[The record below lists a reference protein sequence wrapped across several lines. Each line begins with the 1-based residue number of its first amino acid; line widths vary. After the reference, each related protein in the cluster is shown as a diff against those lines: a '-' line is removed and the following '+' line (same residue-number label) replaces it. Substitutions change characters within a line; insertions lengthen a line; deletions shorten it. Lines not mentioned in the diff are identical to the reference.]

1 MAKGDLELALRAVE
15 RQAAAMQEIERKIAE
30 LYKRRSSGLP
40 ATAPPN
46 ADHERNINRGGS
58 HPPRGVEAEM
68 PSHAPNGA
76 TRTVQR
82 VLALRAALD
91 WSNAEHRELYRE
103 LRDLGWQAAH
113 YRNMMLRAKWAQ
125 AYGWTSPSAPDDK
138 AGPSKDVRQREKGDL
153 SGDAYSAAEME
164 VQGVWTRE
172 GKRIL
177 AGAPLPEWRPDAALS
192 VTGKARREDSGVQL
206 VKHGDEYVV
215 RLRARSNKDPRGS
228 WIEIPIKRGSARD
241 EWQGP
246 ILDKMLRWEIPMK
259 KATVHVERR
268 GITVRITYPL
278 TLPPL
283 PPPGERRA
291 VISITQDGRFLVR
304 TETQTK
310 CFTDRYQ
317 YLLRRS
323 DDWDLI
329 RRRVL
334 AQCGRRKGHARRKR
348 EAIARLGWHDWLR
361 DYLHRWTADIVQWCR
376 SQLVGTIEIAE
387 IGALTWPAAQFRQ
400 LLGYKAEEHGIS
412 VATSADVTAEPG
424 ERAAEAELRRRS
436 ARAKKRREALR
447 EISYQLTEVENG
459 KPER

>member
-1 MAKGDLELALRAVE
+1 MALP
-15 RQAAAMQEIERKIAE
+15 IA
-30 LYKRRSSGLP
+30 R
-40 ATAPPN
+40 N
-46 ADHERNINRGGS
+46 VDHDTSPIRGGS
-58 HPPRGVEAEM
+58 HPPCDVAAQQSAEAPARE
-68 PSHAPNGA
+68 P
-76 TRTVQR
+76 RIVQR

-91 WSNAEHRELYRE
+91 WSVPSHRELYQE

-125 AYGWTSPSAPDDK
+125 AYGWTAPSAPDDK
-138 AGPSKDVRQREKGDL
+138 AGPSKEVRQREKGEL

-192 VTGKARREDSGVQL
+192 VTGKAKREDSGVQL
-206 VKHGDEYVV
+206 IRRGDDYIV
-215 RLRARSNKDPRGS
+215 RLRARSNQDPRGS

-246 ILDKMLRWEIPMK
+246 ILDQMLRWEIPMK

-268 GITVRITYPL
+268 GITVRVTYPL
-278 TLPPL
+278 ALPAL

-323 DDWDLI
+323 DDWELV

-348 EAIARLGWHDWLR
+348 EAIARIGWHDWLN
-361 DYLHRWTADIVQWCR
+361 DFLHRWTAEIVQWCR

-387 IGALTWPAAQFRQ
+387 IGALTWPAAHFRQ
-400 LLGYKAEEHGIS
+400 LLTYKAEEHGIS
-412 VATSADVTAEPG
+412 VTAGADVTTEPG
-424 ERAAEAELRRRS
+424 ERAAESELRRRS

-447 EISYQLTEVENG
+447 EIASQIKET
-459 KPER
+459 KQ

>member
-1 MAKGDLELALRAVE
+1 VPLHAVCGVA
-15 RQAAAMQEIERKIAE
+15 RSIKAQRKEQGIGGVF
-30 LYKRRSSGLP
+30 RMTTGGPR
-40 ATAPPN
+40 N
-46 ADHERNINRGGS
+46 VDHDNSVLRGGS
-58 HPPRGVEAEM
+58 HPPCDVAAG
-68 PSHAPNGA
+68 SSSSAPGGP
-76 TRTVQR
+76 RIVQR
-82 VLALRAALD
+82 VLAVRAALD
-91 WSNAEHRELYRE
+91 WSVPSHRELYQE

-125 AYGWTSPSAPDDK
+125 AYGWTAPCAPEDK
-138 AGPSKDVRQREKGDL
+138 AGPSKEVRQREKGEL

-164 VQGVWTRE
+164 VQGVWARE
-172 GKRIL
+172 CKRIL

-192 VTGKARREDSGVQL
+192 VTGKAKREDSGVQL
-206 VKHGDEYVV
+206 VKRGDEYVV

-246 ILDKMLRWEIPMK
+246 ILNQMLTWQIPMK

-278 TLPPL
+278 ALPAL

-291 VISITQDGRFLVR
+291 VISVTQDGRFLVR

-310 CFTDRYQ
+310 CYTDRYQ

-323 DDWDLI
+323 DDWDLV
-329 RRRVL
+329 RRRVM

-348 EAIARLGWHDWLR
+348 EAIARLGWHDWLAE
-361 DYLHRWTADIVQWCR
+361 YLHRWTREIVNWCQ

-400 LLGYKAEEHGIS
+400 LLVYKAEEHGIS
-412 VATSADVTAEPG
+412 VATGADVTTEPG
-424 ERAAEAELRRRS
+424 ERAAESELRRRS
-436 ARAKKRREALR
+436 AKAKKRREALR
-447 EISYQLTEVENG
+447 ELTYQIKET
-459 KPER
+459 KQ

>member
-1 MAKGDLELALRAVE
+1 MPAGDLEAALRAVE
-15 RQAAAMQEIERKIAE
+15 RQAEAMQAIERKIAAV
-30 LYKRRSSGLP
+30 YSRRSTDLP

-46 ADHERNINRGGS
+46 ADHHTTIDRGGS
-58 HPPRGVEAEM
+58 HPPRGVAAEM
-68 PSHAPNGA
+68 PSHAPSGA

-91 WSNAEHRELYRE
+91 WSNPEHRELYRE

-125 AYGWTSPSAPDDK
+125 AYGWTAPSAPDDK
-138 AGPSKDVRQREKGDL
+138 AGPSKAVRQREKGEL

-164 VQGVWTRE
+164 VQGIWTRE

-177 AGAPLPEWRPDAALS
+177 AGSPLPEWRPNAALS
-192 VTGKARREDSGVQL
+192 VTGKAKREDSGVQL
-206 VKHGDEYVV
+206 VKRGDEYAV

-259 KATVHVERR
+259 KATVHIERR

-278 TLPPL
+278 SLPAL

-291 VISITQDGRFLVR
+291 VISVTEDGRFLIR
-304 TETQTK
+304 TETQTRDD
-310 CFTDRYQ
+310 TRRYQ
-317 YLLRRS
+317 HLLRRA
-323 DDWDLI
+323 DDWELI
-329 RRRVL
+329 RRRAM
-334 AQCGRRKGHARRKR
+334 AQIGRCKGHARRKR
-348 EAIARLGWHDWLR
+348 EAIARLGWQDWLR

-400 LLGYKAEEHGIS
+400 LLAYKAEEYGIK
-412 VATSADVTAEPG
+412 VTAGADVTTEPG
-424 ERAAEAELRRRS
+424 ERAAEAELRRRL
-436 ARAKKRREALR
+436 AKAKKRREALR
-447 EISYQLTEVENG
+447 EIEYQLNSEVKHGEP
-459 KPER
+459 K

>member
-1 MAKGDLELALRAVE
+1 MALPIAPNVDHDLT
-15 RQAAAMQEIERKIAE
+15 M
-30 LYKRRSSGLP
+30 S
-40 ATAPPN
+40 
-46 ADHERNINRGGS
+46 RGGS
-58 HPPRGVEAEM
+58 HPPCDVAAQQSAEAPGRE
-68 PSHAPNGA
+68 P
-76 TRTVQR
+76 RIVQR

-91 WSNAEHRELYRE
+91 WSIPSHRELYQE

-125 AYGWTSPSAPDDK
+125 AYGWTAPSAPDDK
-138 AGPSKDVRQREKGDL
+138 AAPSKEVRQREKGEL

-172 GKRIL
+172 GKRII

-192 VTGKARREDSGVQL
+192 VTGKAKREDSGVQL
-206 VKHGDEYVV
+206 VKRGDEYVV

-228 WIEIPIKRGSARD
+228 WIEIPVKRGSARD

-246 ILDKMLRWEIPMK
+246 ILDKMLCWEISMK

-278 TLPPL
+278 ALPAL

-317 YLLRRS
+317 HLLRRS
-323 DDWDLI
+323 DEWELI

-348 EAIARLGWHDWLR
+348 EAIARLGWHDWLN
-361 DYLHRWTADIVQWCR
+361 DFLHRWTAEIVQWCR

-400 LLGYKAEEHGIS
+400 LLAYKAEQHGIS
-412 VATSADVTAEPG
+412 VATGADVTTEPG
-424 ERAAEAELRRRS
+424 ERAAESELRRRS
-436 ARAKKRREALR
+436 AKAKKRREALR
-447 EISYQLTEVENG
+447 EITHQIKETE
-459 KPER
+459 R

>member
-1 MAKGDLELALRAVE
+1 MALPIAPNVDHDLTL
-15 RQAAAMQEIERKIAE
+15 
-30 LYKRRSSGLP
+30 S
-40 ATAPPN
+40 
-46 ADHERNINRGGS
+46 RGGS
-58 HPPRGVEAEM
+58 HPPCDVAAQQ
-68 PSHAPNGA
+68 SAGA
-76 TRTVQR
+76 SCREPRIVQR

-91 WSNAEHRELYRE
+91 WSIPSHRELYQE

-125 AYGWTSPSAPDDK
+125 AYGWTAPSAPDDK
-138 AGPSKDVRQREKGDL
+138 AGPSKEVRQREKGEL
-153 SGDAYSAAEME
+153 SGDAYSAGEME

-192 VTGKARREDSGVQL
+192 VTGKAKREDSGVQL
-206 VKHGDEYVV
+206 VKRGDEYVV
-215 RLRARSNKDPRGS
+215 RLRARSNRDPRGS

-246 ILDKMLRWEIPMK
+246 ILDQMLTWQIPMK

-278 TLPPL
+278 ALPAL

-323 DDWDLI
+323 DDWELI
-329 RRRVL
+329 RRRVI

-348 EAIARLGWHDWLR
+348 EAIARIGWHDWLH
-361 DYLHRWTADIVQWCR
+361 DFLHRWTAEIVQWCR

-400 LLGYKAEEHGIS
+400 LLAYKAEQHGIS
-412 VATSADVTAEPG
+412 VATGADVTTEPG
-424 ERAAEAELRRRS
+424 GRAAESELRRRS
-436 ARAKKRREALR
+436 AKAKKRRNALR
-447 EISYQLTEVENG
+447 EISHQIKET
-459 KPER
+459 KQ